1 MDTFRKQRSIILS
14 GLALLFCANV
24 LVWLT
29 VFDLNRPAILEV
41 NFFDVGQGEAIF
53 IEMPQGQQILIDA
66 GRDSAILE
74 KLGKEM
80 PFWDRTID
88 LVVLT
93 HPEHDHLGGL
103 IEVLK
108 YYQVKN
114 VFLTGVNKKTAE
126 NQEWQKQLEKE
137 NARIIIVSKGRKAV
151 SGKAALE
158 VIYPFEPLAKSF
170 SVDSSDEKYEDT
182 NNSSIVSRLSFG
194 KTSFLF
200 TGDISKAVERE
211 LAGES
216 NIDVDVLKI
225 SHHGSKN
232 SSAEEFIRAVSP
244 IAAIISAGKDNPYG
258 HPHPETLET
267 LKKFGIRVLR
277 TDIDGDIK
285 IITNGVNYEPKL
297 ND

>member
-24 LVWLT
+24 LAWLT

-41 NFFDVGQGEAIF
+41 NFFDVGQAEAIF
-53 IEMPQGQQILIDA
+53 IEMPQGQQILIDG

-108 YYQVKN
+108 RYEVEN
-114 VFLTGVNKKTAE
+114 VFLTGVNKETAE

-158 VIYPFEPLAKSF
+158 VIYPFESLAKSF

-182 NNSSIVSRLSFG
+182 NNFSVVSRLSFG

-200 TGDISKAVERE
+200 TGDISKTIEKK
-211 LAGES
+211 LAEES

-232 SSAEEFIRAVSP
+232 SSAEEFIHAVSP

-267 LKKFGIRVLR
+267 LKKFGIRILR

-285 IITNGVNYEPKL
+285 IITDGVNYEPKL
-297 ND
+297 NN